1 MTFGCIKLKSTY
13 SWRKCACKKLL
24 FQLYTYNLPTLM
36 YVSESLM
43 FDDFVQICKKEPVTT
58 ADDLMK
64 AFRKI
69 DINGD
74 GYISL
79 DELYKIM
86 NAVSKVIFCY

>member
-1 MTFGCIKLKSTY
+1 
-13 SWRKCACKKLL
+13 
-24 FQLYTYNLPTLM
+24 M

>member
-1 MTFGCIKLKSTY
+1 MKTGFTVQCILY
-13 SWRKCACKKLL
+13 L
-24 FQLYTYNLPTLM
+24 FTEELT
-36 YVSESLM
+36 
-43 FDDFVQICKKEPVTT
+43 FDDFVDICKKEPVTS

-79 DELYKIM
+79 DELHKILTS
-86 NAVSKVIFCY
+86 VSSSSYIVRLSEQRML

>member
-1 MTFGCIKLKSTY
+1 MFIF
-13 SWRKCACKKLL
+13 AE
-24 FQLYTYNLPTLM
+24 NLSFND
-36 YVSESLM
+36 YV
-43 FDDFVQICKKEPVTT
+43 DICRKEPVTT

-86 NAVSKVIFCY
+86 NVCIYKWCFTWGYLPTETWLPYATFL

>member
-1 MTFGCIKLKSTY
+1 MFTIF
-13 SWRKCACKKLL
+13 
-24 FQLYTYNLPTLM
+24 PVTL
-36 YVSESLM
+36 S
-43 FDDFVQICKKEPVTT
+43 FNDFVDICRKEPVTT
-58 ADDLMK
+58 ADDLLK

-86 NAVSKVIFCY
+86 NGVKHCKILSPWDIFLLIRTYSVVDILSHV